1 MMNLQKN
8 LTYSKSKKVYV
19 EEDILNDE
27 YTKEILKNLEFPD
40 IIKIKHYKDVFNR
53 KNQSHKFQKE
63 NFKIILAKSK
73 DKKIYKGAEVCNDF
87 GYNNFYYIVNLMNCP
102 YDCEYCFLKGMYPS
116 SNIVIFI
123 DYKEIMKN
131 VKEKVKD
138 KGYISL
144 SYEGDLL
151 AFEKIHGL
159 NKKWLDFARENPN
172 IFFESRTKSNN
183 FNLLENELPTDNF
196 ILSWTLSPQNIID
209 KYEKHTPSLDKRI
222 ESLNLALKKGWKV
235 RIFIEPVLRVENGV
249 DIYSRMFYYLKEK
262 IDINKID
269 RIELDFFRINK
280 YYYKRLKRIYRNSVI
295 FAYPFINNNGVL
307 EYGEGFRDKINEDF
321 KKIIID

>member
-1 MMNLQKN
+1 MTNLKKS
-8 LTYSKSKKVYV
+8 LTYSKDKKVYV
-19 EEDILNDE
+19 EEDILHDE
-27 YTKEILKNLEFPD
+27 YTKEILKNLGFPD
-40 IIKIKHYKDVFNR
+40 VISVKHYKNLFNR

-63 NFKIILAKSK
+63 NYKIILAKSN
-73 DKKIYKGAEVCNDF
+73 DKKIYKGSEVCNDF
-87 GYNNFYYIVNLMNCP
+87 GYNNFYYIVNSMNCP

-116 SNIVIFI
+116 SNIVIFV
-123 DYKEIMKN
+123 DYKEIMKD
-131 VKEKVKD
+131 VKKTVKN

-159 NKKWLDFARENPN
+159 NKKWLDFSRENPS
-172 IFFESRTKSNN
+172 ILFESRTKSNN
-183 FNLLENELPTDNF
+183 FFLLKNEIPTDNF
-196 ILSWTLSPQNIID
+196 IISWTLSPQSIID

-249 DIYSRMFYYLKEK
+249 NKYSRLFYYLKEK
-262 IDINKID
+262 IDIEKID
-269 RIELDFFRINK
+269 RIDLDFFRINK
-280 YYYKRLKRIYRNSVI
+280 DYYKKLKKIYSNSAI
-295 FAYPFINNNGVL
+295 LAYPFINKNGVL
-307 EYGEGFRDKINEDF
+307 EYGEGFKDKIKEDF